1 MKEEKEIEKCPCCGG
16 TASIGT
22 LKISSPS
29 PIRDKNGSPRTESYF
44 VNCQHCQMNNNG
56 IVHGYTTETEAIDAW
71 SRRASSSLT
80 AKLEKATAA
89 LRIYAN
95 VDNWGRELGSDE
107 ASFWEDD
114 RVRKFYYDGDG
125 FKLAADVLKE
135 IE

>member
-71 SRRASSSLT
+71 NRRASSSLT

-89 LRIYAN
+89 LEKYAN
-95 VDNWGRELGSDE
+95 ENNWMGCQNPFAGLKKDWNG
-107 ASFWEDD
+107 
-114 RVRKFYYDGDG
+114 KGNG
-125 FKLAADVLKE
+125 FDLAADVLKE

>member
-1 MKEEKEIEKCPCCGG
+1 MEKG
-16 TASIGT
+16 
-22 LKISSPS
+22 KISFENESETFIES
-29 PIRDKNGSPRTESYF
+29 AKDDENLKRNLETIRTKYCGDWYAWFEDVKRMPIADIQSSSVR
-44 VNCQHCQMNNNG
+44 
-56 IVHGYTTETEAIDAW
+56 I
-71 SRRASSSLT
+71 SSLT